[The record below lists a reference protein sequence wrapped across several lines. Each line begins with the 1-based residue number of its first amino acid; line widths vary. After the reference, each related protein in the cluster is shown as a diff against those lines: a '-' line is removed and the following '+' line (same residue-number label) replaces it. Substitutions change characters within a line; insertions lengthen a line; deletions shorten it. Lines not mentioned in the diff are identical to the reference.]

1 MVRGA
6 WQAPVHG
13 VARVRHDLATKP
25 PHLDIGKKALMSS
38 ENQVHPNQ
46 ASTSWEKKAL
56 SPSPACPR
64 LLSCVHPQRAPQPSL
79 QLVHLVPFLG
89 NFSPSYCFPPT
100 GDSFPDSCPEEWP
113 GASRIQP
120 GNVPTA
126 SSLVQTSR
134 WGLKRLPQ
142 SWPGQP
148 VHQKPSNPPRN
159 LLGTS
164 TRFWLILNVIKRFS
178 SFLSFKAC
186 SISITPLL
194 RIQFLWGLLFFI
206 FQISPPPNWK
216 HLQLMQILCLFGLIY
231 QQIVFLPFRKV
242 FNGMWKMS
250 FLPKH

>member
-6 WQAPVHG
+6 WQVPVHA

-38 ENQVHPNQ
+38 ENQVHPSQ

-64 LLSCVHPQRAPQPSL
+64 LLSYLLPRRAPQPSL

-178 SFLSFKAC
+178 SFFLSRHA
-186 SISITPLL
+186 
-194 RIQFLWGLLFFI
+194 QFPSLPFLEYSSSEVFFFLFSRF
-206 FQISPPPNWK
+206 FPPKWK
-216 HLQLMQILCLFGLIY
+216 HLQQMQILCLFGLIY